1 MASSKTYDSS
11 WDEGNDDLSDKKF
24 AAWENREWEDWLSEN
39 LSFPFEAE
47 RKEDLDRNPFLSNKN
62 EPFSLGH
69 VMKVLSIE
77 DEDESYGI
85 IVKVRESKETGYIP
99 LCDLEVTSRKDK
111 NFWPVR
117 EYVVW
122 FANR

>member
-1 MASSKTYDSS
+1 MRSSKTYDSS
-11 WDEGNDDLSDKKF
+11 WDEGNDDLLDKKF
-24 AAWENREWEDWLSEN
+24 ADWENRDWEDWLSEN
-39 LSFPFEAE
+39 LSFPFEAKRE
-47 RKEDLDRNPFLSNKN
+47 EDLDRNPFLSNKN

-69 VMKVLSIE
+69 VMKVLSIK

-85 IVKVRESKETGYIP
+85 IVKVREGKETRYIP

>member
-1 MASSKTYDSS
+1 MANNDAYDFS
-11 WDEGNDDLSDKKF
+11 WDEVNDELWDKKYVE
-24 AAWENREWEDWLSEN
+24 WKNRNWKDWLSKN
-39 LSFPFEAE
+39 LSFPFEVE
-47 RKEDLDRNPFLSNKN
+47 RKEDLDREPFLSNKN

-69 VMKVLSIE
+69 VMKVVSIE

-85 IVKVRESKETGYIP
+85 IIKVKEGRKTGYVP
-99 LCDLEVTSRKDK
+99 LCNAEVTSKEDK

-117 EYVVW
+117 EYVVC

>member
-1 MASSKTYDSS
+1 MASDEIYDSS
-11 WDEGNDDLSDKKF
+11 WDEDNENLWDKKY
-24 AAWENREWEDWLSEN
+24 AEWENRDWQDWLSDN
-39 LSFPFEAE
+39 LVFPFEVK
-47 RKEDLDRNPFLSNKN
+47 RKEDLDRNPFLADKN
-62 EPFSLGH
+62 EPFSLWH

-85 IVKVRESKETGYIP
+85 IVRVKEGNKTGHVP
-99 LCDLEVTSRKDK
+99 LCDLEVTSRKNN

>member
-1 MASSKTYDSS
+1 MASSNTYDFS
-11 WDEGNDDLSDKKF
+11 WDEGNDDLLDKKF
-24 AAWENREWEDWLSEN
+24 EAWDNRKWEDWLSEH
-39 LSFPFEAE
+39 LAFPFEAE
-47 RKEDLDRNPFLSNKN
+47 RKEDLDGNPFLSTKDK
-62 EPFSLGH
+62 PFGLGH

-85 IVKVRESKETGYIP
+85 IVKVREGKKIGYVL